1 MLSVFSNSFASFSF
15 YLNQGVR
22 KNEEGIPEDEENFDE
37 AVKSVN
43 MALVPT
49 KVKIAFANEK
59 SNAIIL

>member
-1 MLSVFSNSFASFSF
+1 MLSVFFNSFASFSF

-49 KVKIAFANEK
+49 KVKITFANEK
-59 SNAIIL
+59 F

>member
-49 KVKIAFANEK
+49 KVKITFVNEK
-59 SNAIIL
+59 L